1 MGQYYKAIILD
12 DNNKPLSKFSPLE
25 NGNGSKLMGHSWML
39 HAFVNCVENQLIDKP
54 KRLVWSGDY
63 ADNENYKTLDKDE
76 VKTIL
81 KLNSDLD
88 KDEIKKEGINLYT
101 LCEIIDE
108 TKLNTGSFKKGKYLI
123 NFDKKEFVNKTK
135 VPKDSDGWVIHPLP
149 LLTCE
154 GNDRGGSKI
163 NFYGDEK
170 GLVGRWSRDIIGSS
184 TNKTNIPKEFKEII
198 FDLVEKPYQ
207 Y

>member
-1 MGQYYKAIILD
+1 MTKMNYLL
-12 DNNKPLSKFSPLE
+12 PLALLASGAVNAADQSE
-25 NGNGSKLMGHSWML
+25 NPWYVGAKLGGTHVSN
-39 HAFVNCVENQLIDKP
+39 FPSVSN
-54 KRLVWSGDY
+54 
-63 ADNENYKTLDKDE
+63 
-76 VKTIL
+76 
-81 KLNSDLD
+81 LD

-101 LCEIIDE
+101 LSEIIDE

-135 VPKDSDGWVIHPLP
+135 VPKDNDGWRIHPLP

>member
-12 DNNKPLSKFSPLE
+12 NNNKPLSKFSPLE
-25 NGNGSKLMGHSWML
+25 NGNGSKLMEHSWMGND
-39 HAFVNCVENQLIDKP
+39 FVNCVENQLIDKP

-81 KLNSDLD
+81 KLDSNLD

-101 LCEIIDE
+101 LSEIIDE

-154 GNDRGGSKI
+154 GNGKGGYD
-163 NFYGDEK
+163 FYGDEK

-184 TNKTNIPKEFKEII
+184 THKSNIPKGFKEII